1 MPDHFFVYPSY
12 LLRRTSRR
20 MGRRLPHDA
29 AVPDA
34 TVEDLL
40 RAAKALGFEA
50 TSEPEKQYP
59 REPYHDV
66 GRVKVTKK
74 KGVTKAIFLRQL
86 ADELRLHPPSEE
98 GQ

>member
-20 MGRRLPHDA
+20 LGRRLPQA
-29 AVPDA
+29 SAVPDA

-40 RAAKALGFEA
+40 QAAKALGFEA
-50 TSEPEKQYP
+50 TAEADKQYP
-59 REPYHDV
+59 REPFHDV

-74 KGVTKAIFLRQL
+74 KGVTKTIFLRRL
-86 ADELRLHPPSEE
+86 ADELRIHPPSRGGE
-98 GQ
+98 